1 MESAGGWASEND
13 GRTNGRMNARAG
25 DDRAGS
31 AARHVA
37 SSKIPS
43 HARPA
48 PKPHPGG
55 HPPNRPPAMAPLDAV
70 MPEDLRAEHTRNTV
84 EYMKN
89 LAPPRITTRADGGA
103 SKTQMEAARWRE
115 EAAAKDDAT
124 RARDALK
131 EDTTARLERERLAS
145 AWRVFK
151 YDTQPSGAEDRG
163 GAASGDG
170 DDVMIS
176 G

>member
-1 MESAGGWASEND
+1 
-13 GRTNGRMNARAG
+13 
-25 DDRAGS
+25 
-31 AARHVA
+31 
-37 SSKIPS
+37 
-43 HARPA
+43 
-48 PKPHPGG
+48 
-55 HPPNRPPAMAPLDAV
+55 MAPLDAV

-131 EDTTARLERERLAS
+131 DDERARLERERLAS

-151 YDTQPSGAEDRG
+151 YDERPSATERG
-163 GAASGDG
+163 GGGGDG
-170 DDVMIS
+170 DDVDS

>member
-1 MESAGGWASEND
+1 VND
-13 GRTNGRMNARAG
+13 GRMNASRG
-25 DDRAGS
+25 DDRAASGS
-31 AARHVA
+31 AARPA
-37 SSKIPS
+37 RSSSKIPS

-55 HPPNRPPAMAPLDAV
+55 TPPNRPPALPPLDAV
-70 MPEDLRAEHTRNTV
+70 VPEDLRVEHTRDTV

-103 SKTQMEAARWRE
+103 SKTQVEAARWRE
-115 EAAAKDDAT
+115 EAAAREDAT
-124 RARDALK
+124 RARDAAA
-131 EDTTARLERERLAS
+131 EDERARLERERLAA

-151 YDTQPSGAEDRG
+151 YDERPSATERG
-163 GAASGDG
+163 GGGGDG
-170 DDVMIS
+170 DDVDS

>member
-1 MESAGGWASEND
+1 
-13 GRTNGRMNARAG
+13 MNANRG
-25 DDRAGS
+25 DDRAASGS
-31 AARHVA
+31 VARPA
-37 SSKIPS
+37 RSSSKIPS

-55 HPPNRPPAMAPLDAV
+55 TPPNRPPAMPPLDAIV
-70 MPEDLRAEHTRNTV
+70 PEDLRVEHTRDTV

-131 EDTTARLERERLAS
+131 EDERARLERERLAS

-151 YDTQPSGAEDRG
+151 YDERPSGAEDRG
-163 GAASGDG
+163 GGGGDG

>member
-1 MESAGGWASEND
+1 
-13 GRTNGRMNARAG
+13 MNASRG
-25 DDRAGS
+25 DDRAASGS
-31 AARHVA
+31 AARPA
-37 SSKIPS
+37 RSSSKIPS

-55 HPPNRPPAMAPLDAV
+55 TPPNRPPALPPLDAV
-70 MPEDLRAEHTRNTV
+70 VPEDLRVEHTRDTV

-103 SKTQMEAARWRE
+103 SKTQVEAARW
-115 EAAAKDDAT
+115 DAT
-124 RARDALK
+124 RARDAAA
-131 EDTTARLERERLAS
+131 EDERARLERERLAA

-151 YDTQPSGAEDRG
+151 YDERPSATERG
-163 GAASGDG
+163 GGGGDG
-170 DDVMIS
+170 DDVDS